1 MTQPAAG
8 KATAG
13 VLQIPVA
20 ATQKSTS
27 TPAKKA
33 PKPPAPRLKLLI
45 RRLPPG
51 LTQAELESALGA
63 EWKVG
68 AGKVD
73 WLQYKPGK
81 VSKDPAKPSRPSR
94 AYIHVLSNEHAGP
107 LSDRVRQSSFQ
118 DASHTSN
125 DPVLLGPPTLEFA
138 PYAKTPG
145 SRVRKDARQG
155 TIDQDPEFIA
165 FLESLTQPIT
175 KPATV
180 DSIETEEK
188 KAAVVT
194 TPLVQFIK
202 DKKASKAKES
212 AAAKSSKRSE
222 KESKQEKVQAKKL
235 LQRPEKKLAP
245 GPSSDEKPKGEKA
258 GKESGKAAKAA
269 ASTSTKGGKAS
280 ASSTTKENTSAAAS
294 ERKRERG
301 NVAAAAKIL
310 QRDLGLSQAPARRR
324 GKGAANDTT
333 SAKNESS
340 RESSVPASEGS
351 KKEAPSKPAKSAASS
366 TKAKDREGG
375 ASPSSRASGT
385 ATPPANATAPSTKS
399 AKGAKAKATASPTPT
414 ATQAF
419 LKHANASQGVT
430 EALLEAAFTPF
441 GTVTKVEIDKKKG
454 FGYVDFAEPEGL
466 QKAMA
471 ASPVSVAQSQVV
483 VLERKANPGG
493 EKSRKGGGGGG
504 GRGDTAQQ
512 AKGEKAKAKAS
523 ASANDGDNANGGGG
537 AGGGGSSRGSRGG
550 RGSRNKGAKGGDGSK
565 GGSSSGTG
573 GGASG
578 EKSGGGEAK

>member
-1 MTQPAAG
+1 
-8 KATAG
+8 
-13 VLQIPVA
+13 
-20 ATQKSTS
+20 
-27 TPAKKA
+27 
-33 PKPPAPRLKLLI
+33 
-45 RRLPPG
+45 
-51 LTQAELESALGA
+51 
-63 EWKVG
+63 
-68 AGKVD
+68 
-73 WLQYKPGK
+73 
-81 VSKDPAKPSRPSR
+81 
-94 AYIHVLSNEHAGP
+94 
-107 LSDRVRQSSFQ
+107 
-118 DASHTSN
+118 
-125 DPVLLGPPTLEFA
+125 
-138 PYAKTPG
+138 
-145 SRVRKDARQG
+145 VRKDARQG

-235 LQRPEKKLAP
+235 LQRPDKKLAP
-245 GPSSDEKPKGEKA
+245 GPPSDEKPKGEKA

-269 ASTSTKGGKAS
+269 AGGTSTKGGKPS
-280 ASSTTKENTSAAAS
+280 TSSTTKETTSAAAS

-324 GKGAANDTT
+324 GKGGANETGST
-333 SAKNESS
+333 KNESS
-340 RESSVPASEGS
+340 RESSAPAPEGG
-351 KKEAPSKPAKSAASS
+351 KKDTPAKPAKSAASS
-366 TKAKDREGG
+366 TRAKDKDGRE
-375 ASPSSRASGT
+375 SPSSRASGT
-385 ATPPANATAPSTKS
+385 ATPVNAPAPSTKP
-399 AKGAKAKATASPTPT
+399 AKGPKPKATTSPTPT

-430 EALLEAAFTPF
+430 EALLGAAFTPF

-493 EKSRKGGGGGG
+493 EKSRKGAGGSSGG
-504 GRGDTAQQ
+504 GRGDTAQP
-512 AKGEKAKAKAS
+512 AKGEKAKAS
-523 ASANDGDNANGGGG
+523 SNDGNGTTSGGG
-537 AGGGGSSRGSRGG
+537 AGSGGGSSRGSRGG

-565 GGSSSGTG
+565 GGPG
-573 GGASG
+573 GGAAPG
-578 EKSGGGEAK
+578 EKSGGGSEAK